1 MGLLSGVWFLGRVCM
16 YLLSSSL
23 LYGSG
28 EGDFGLLV
36 CIGVSSGLFR
46 RLGTGL
52 GGRDLTEESS

>member
-1 MGLLSGVWFLGRVCM
+1 MC
-16 YLLSSSL
+16 LLSSPL

-52 GGRDLTEESS
+52 GGRDLTEVSS